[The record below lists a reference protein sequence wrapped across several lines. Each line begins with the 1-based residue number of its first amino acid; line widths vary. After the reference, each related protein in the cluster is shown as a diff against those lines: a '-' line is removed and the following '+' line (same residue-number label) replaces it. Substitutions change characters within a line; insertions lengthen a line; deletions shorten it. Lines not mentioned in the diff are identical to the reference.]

1 MIVLDEELQGLGLEA
16 TIGQWY
22 RGAVILIK
30 HLRPGTVI
38 KDEAVP
44 VLLRRVKF
52 ATFVT
57 INYGDFWRHLPAEQ
71 SFCVLCLKLT
81 VDQVGEISHW
91 LRQVFRLP
99 EFKTKT
105 ARMGK
110 VALVSP
116 RSLQYYHGGDSLV
129 YLHVW
134 SAAERH
140 KQRS

>member
-16 TIGQWY
+16 TISQWY

-38 KDEAVP
+38 KDEAIP
-44 VLLRRVKF
+44 ALLRHVKS

-57 INYGDFWRHLPAEQ
+57 INYGDFWRRLPAEQ
-71 SFCVLCLKLT
+71 SFCVLCLKLA
-81 VDQVGEISHW
+81 VDQVDEVSHW
-91 LRQVFRLP
+91 LRQVFRLS

-110 VALVSP
+110 VVLVSP
-116 RSLQYYHGGDSLV
+116 WSLQYYHGGDRLV
-129 YLHVW
+129 HLHVW
-134 SAAERH
+134 SAAERR
-140 KQRS
+140 KR